1 MREIIRELHET
12 IKGYGLWYTVYEE
25 LLPMWRVRFKVKR
38 WKPILVLWAEW
49 KEYSRMM
56 WSAEFLEI
64 DDYTIEGFKE
74 YLIKNGTMGKRLP

>member
-1 MREIIRELHET
+1 MIKDLCET
-12 IKGYGLWYTVYEE
+12 IKEYGLGYTVYEE
-25 LLPMWRVRFKVKR
+25 LLPMWKVRIKVKR
-38 WKPILVLWAEW
+38 WKPILVLWEKW

-74 YLIKNGTMGKRLP
+74 YLIKADDERGKRETYS